1 MIDELRQ
8 YTFTAES
15 WEHYWKLFNQLC
27 LPVRGND
34 FGALQGLW
42 LEQVGATVTFRHIWR
57 YESLDARARLRVELL
72 KIDDWR
78 EGFLPQAARYVAEQH
93 LQVLI
98 PRAEG
103 DGVDLAA
110 ARYLHVYRCPT
121 GKAAGIIQQING
133 AGSAVRNM
141 LCGLW
146 ATEFPNP
153 NQIVAMTTSEAAPL
167 LTLNAEVEI
176 ETRLL
181 KPLDYR
187 LGSSRV

>member
-15 WEHYWKLFNQLC
+15 WERYWKLFNNLC
-27 LPVRGND
+27 MPIRGND
-34 FGALQGLW
+34 FGSLQGLW
-42 LEQVGATVTFRHIWR
+42 LEQVGSTVTFRHVWR
-57 YESLDARARLRVELL
+57 YESLDARARLRAELL
-72 KIDDWR
+72 KVDDWR
-78 EGFLPQAARYVAEQH
+78 EKFLPQAACHVADQH

-103 DGVDLAA
+103 EGLEVAA
-110 ARYLHVYRCPT
+110 ARYLHVYRCST

-133 AGSAVRNM
+133 VASSARKN

-153 NQIVAMTTSEAAPL
+153 NQIVAMTSSEEAPL
-167 LTLNAEVEI
+167 LALNTEVEI

-181 KPLDYR
+181 KPLDCR
-187 LGSSRV
+187 SDPSVA